1 MANTGP
7 VDNQPERAAEI
18 RAREAPVEAARFPAP
33 AERGYDPTAR
43 QRAALSSLAQERITN
58 APARSGTNRLSG
70 APRPQP
76 DRRPLLIA
84 GAVALV
90 VALGLGYFAYSS
102 HSDASGRAPA
112 GSQFYYLDKDIPW
125 ASVTLDGAA
134 LKVAPVGTAAP
145 LAIALGKHQIRWQ
158 AEAFQPQGCVF
169 SVPAATGD
177 TCPIEAA
184 ENAGLRDVANAH
196 LLLLRASL
204 ASLSAAQ
211 QRALSQ
217 TLASVGGYTTA
228 LQAGES
234 YPTGPDSEAVT
245 LQQASAT
252 LNVHLALNAEGVADI
267 GCQTTLRALM
277 INTCALNGRNCM
289 QLCTAPWQMRQAAG
303 VSSRWI
309 AFAVGRLA
317 WTVRAADGKALAQ
330 NQPVGFG
337 NARAA
342 GHLAPYAIAWESQ
355 TWRVNPLVG
364 ADLYAAINGDR
375 DDAIAADPACVAA
388 YEAILGPGEQGE
400 KKLRLQFVSGSSPAA
415 GCLVTI
421 SALDDQGAPVA
432 GQSGA
437 RYLYRLQQILAAN
450 DIAHQL
456 NPHVPVAS
464 GAQKTVVDQ
473 LAEASG
479 QAITV
484 G

>member
-7 VDNQPERAAEI
+7 DDNQPGRAADEG
-18 RAREAPVEAARFPAP
+18 AREIPPPAPPLSAP
-33 AERGYDPTAR
+33 AERGYAPTER
-43 QRAALSSLAQERITN
+43 RRAALSSLAQERITN

-70 APRPQP
+70 ALPP

-102 HSDASGRAPA
+102 SHSDASSRAPA
-112 GSQFYYLDKDIPW
+112 GSQLYYLDKDIPW

-134 LKVAPVGTAAP
+134 LNVALVGTTAP
-145 LAIALGKHQIRWQ
+145 LAIAPGKHQIRWQ
-158 AEAFQPQGCVF
+158 AEPFQPQGCIF
-169 SVPAATGD
+169 SVPAANGD
-177 TCPIEAA
+177 TCPSEPA
-184 ENAGLRDVANAH
+184 ENAGLRDVANAR

-217 TLASVGGYTTA
+217 ALASVGGYTTA
-228 LQAGES
+228 LQTGES
-234 YPTGPDSEAVT
+234 YPTGPDSEAIT
-245 LQQASAT
+245 LQPATAT
-252 LNVHLALNAEGVADI
+252 LKVDLALNAEGATDV
-267 GCQTTLRALM
+267 GCQTTLRALVVSE
-277 INTCALNGRNCM
+277 CALAGRNCI
-289 QLCTAPWQMRQAAG
+289 QLCTAPWQMRQVAG
-303 VSSRWI
+303 ASRWT

-317 WTVRAADGKALAQ
+317 WTVRAPDGKALAQ

-337 NARAA
+337 NAGTA
-342 GHLAPYAIAWESQ
+342 GHLVAYAITWESQ
-355 TWRVNPLVG
+355 TWRVKPLIG
-364 ADLYAAINGDR
+364 ADLYSVINGDR
-375 DDAIAADPACVAA
+375 DDAIAADLACAAA

-400 KKLRLQFVSGSSPAA
+400 QKLRLQFVSGSSPAA
-415 GCLVTI
+415 GCLVTV
-421 SALDDQGAPVA
+421 SALDDQGAPVV

-437 RYLYRLQQILAAN
+437 KYLYRLQQILAAN

-473 LAEASG
+473 LAGASG